1 MIIRIGIHWGEV
13 VERAGDVFGNTVNI
27 ASRLQAAAMGGTTC
41 ISQGLYKMVADWI
54 HANDLGMIRAKGLR
68 DPIHTWEPTEVAL
81 GLPADLDPLRKSRKP
96 APAGRA
102 AASASLAPEGLDGIM
117 KTLGETFQTLSA
129 LSRRSARG
137 ESEAQVIDAAF
148 ARAWRDLQT
157 RIAEITK
164 PREEPKA

>member
-1 MIIRIGIHWGEV
+1 MIRIGIHWGEV

-81 GLPADLDPLRKSRKP
+81 GLPTGLDPLRKSRGA
-96 APAGRA
+96 APQGGSGRGPLLRGVRQHRRGDQRPGGGVPEPLRALA
-102 AASASLAPEGLDGIM
+102 A
-117 KTLGETFQTLSA
+117 Q
-129 LSRRSARG
+129 R
-137 ESEAQVIDAAF
+137 AQ
-148 ARAWRDLQT
+148 
-157 RIAEITK
+157 
-164 PREEPKA
+164 